1 MIRPRGGTVVLAAL
15 LAFSP
20 MSKATGQW
28 KLSAGLGAS
37 RFSGAAVEPG
47 TDRSLVPYRPTMLEI
62 GVERLD
68 QRLGVGVR
76 LHYASS
82 SLALEGSDA
91 VTAIK
96 DAITVYGLSPEI
108 SVPLS
113 RLGPEGLLRVFA
125 GPLIEVWKL
134 PDIGSHW
141 TVGVT
146 ASVGLEVPFGG
157 HWSGS
162 ARLGGAVTPSPFG
175 AEDLE
180 PPLEPRALWR
190 REAAASLQYRL

>member
-1 MIRPRGGTVVLAAL
+1 M
-15 LAFSP
+15 
-20 MSKATGQW
+20 
-28 KLSAGLGAS
+28 
-37 RFSGAAVEPG
+37 
-47 TDRSLVPYRPTMLEI
+47 
-62 GVERLD
+62 
-68 QRLGVGVR
+68 
-76 LHYASS
+76 HYASS

-96 DAITVYGLSPEI
+96 DAITVYGFAPEI

-141 TVGVT
+141 RVGVA